1 MATVW
6 IPAPLRALTQGKDR
20 VVVAASTARE
30 AVEALE
36 SLFPGIRERLLQDDE
51 LRPGLALA
59 IDQQVMRH
67 GLDRSLQETSEVH
80 FLPAIGGG

>member
-6 IPAPLRALTQGKDR
+6 IPAPLRTLANGEERIDI
-20 VVVAASTARE
+20 VASTVRE
-30 AVEALE
+30 AIDALE
-36 SLFPGIRERLLQDDE
+36 ARYPGIRERLLHDDE

-67 GLDRSLQETSEVH
+67 GLDWPLQEASEVH

>member
-1 MATVW
+1 MATIW
-6 IPAPLRALTQGKDR
+6 IPAPLRALTQGEDR
-20 VVVAASTARE
+20 IVVAASTARE
-30 AVEALE
+30 AVDALE
-36 SLFPGIRERLLQDDE
+36 IRFPGIRERLLHDGE

-67 GLDRSLQETSEVH
+67 GLDRPLQEASEVH